1 MTDYKP
7 GNYGW
12 TLTYTGRKVYLSTI
26 GKSDLCLADIAH
38 ALSLTCRFGGHC
50 RSFYSVAQHSVL
62 CSVYADQFDINPR
75 VALMHDGAEA
85 YLPDVLT
92 PHKQMFPRLTSV
104 IGAVQSLVFER
115 YVPEYSGLVKAAS
128 MQADYRVV
136 DREMLLAEMK
146 ALMRCDW
153 AELPGW
159 HEPLVAPIEPWT
171 SVQAEEAF
179 LLMAQDLGISDD

>member
-1 MTDYKP
+1 MTDYEP
-7 GNYGW
+7 ENDGW
-12 TLTYTGRKVYLSTI
+12 TLTYTGRKVRLRTI

-50 RSFYSVAQHSVL
+50 RSFYSVAQHSFL
-62 CSVYADQFDINPR
+62 CAVYADQFDVNPR

-92 PHKQMFPRLTSV
+92 PHKEMFPRLVGV

-136 DREMLLAEMK
+136 DQEMLLAEMK

-153 AELPGW
+153 AEWPGW
-159 HEPLVAPIEPWT
+159 HEPLVAPVEPWT
-171 SVQAEEAF
+171 SVEAEEAF
-179 LLMAQDLGISDD
+179 LLMAQDLGVHD